1 MAKDFIPLMKRKTP
15 LMDRLRGATG
25 RSYDDQPPTPPTTP
39 DTTEMSEEKED
50 EDIIKLASRTLG
62 KGNLVRFMISY
73 KKDTYEGRVLTAIEK
88 GGWEISTTFK
98 PHVDLLIGKLGRQ
111 MGIK

>member
-25 RSYDDQPPTPPTTP
+25 RSYDDQLPTPPTVP
-39 DTTEMSEEKED
+39 ATTEETED
-50 EDIIKLASRTLG
+50 EDIIKLATRQMG

-73 KKDTYEGRVLTAIEK
+73 KKDTYEGRVLTAIEQ

-98 PHVDLLIGKLGRQ
+98 PHVDRLIGMLGKQ